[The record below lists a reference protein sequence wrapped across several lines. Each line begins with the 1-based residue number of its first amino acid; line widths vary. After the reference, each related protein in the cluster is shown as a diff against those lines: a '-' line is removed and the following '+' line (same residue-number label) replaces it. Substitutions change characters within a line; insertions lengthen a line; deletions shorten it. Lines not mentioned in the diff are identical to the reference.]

1 MKKTSTQQANRRFHS
16 KQQRATNGMNT
27 FLRIFLLILLC
38 GSLSAGTAAW
48 SQTRSA
54 ATESARSTSRTPKAT
69 EAKTEKK
76 ASDARTEKK
85 AAESRTEKKA
95 TETRSS
101 ETRTKPE
108 EANKQV
114 TTSRQEV
121 TSRQETTSRQE
132 VSGRQESSRNQVQD
146 ERQESI
152 RQPASRQGSGV
163 RQEREVVNGNIST
176 RGADVREGG
185 SRQTPSTRMSSGYR
199 LVPGSRN
206 PERVKIILPDIRFR
220 HDHERCTFCFGVG
233 FIYTHDRLHRL
244 RCSQCYGRGFA
255 VEFITRLDD
264 VCPICYG
271 PVSGYGSLHRR
282 TIQNT
287 ASYVIDRLD
296 YLLNLSRSQE
306 RAIKRIVQDYL
317 RDSRNDRWYNPV
329 VARDRE
335 IMRELSNRQRDI
347 YMDFMNNLD
356 SRDLCDRCFDYF

>member
-1 MKKTSTQQANRRFHS
+1 MKKNSTQQASRRFHS

-38 GSLSAGTAAW
+38 GSISSGTGVW

-54 ATESARSTSRTPKAT
+54 STESTRSSSRTAKASDT
-69 EAKTEKK
+69 RTEKK
-76 ASDARTEKK
+76 ASETRTERK
-85 AAESRTEKKA
+85 AAESRTERKA

-101 ETRTKPE
+101 ETRTKS
-108 EANKQV
+108 EAA
-114 TTSRQEV
+114 SRQEN
-121 TSRQETTSRQE
+121 TSRKESTRSQVPDERRESVRQPA
-132 VSGRQESSRNQVQD
+132 GRQES
-146 ERQESI
+146 
-152 RQPASRQGSGV
+152 GV
-163 RQEREVVNGNIST
+163 RQGRE
-176 RGADVREGG
+176 E
-185 SRQTPSTRMSSGYR
+185 PSTRMSSGYR
-199 LVPGSRN
+199 LVRGSRN
-206 PERVKIILPDIRFR
+206 PERVKIILPDSRFR

-255 VEFITRLDD
+255 LEFITRLDD

-271 PVSGYGSLHRR
+271 PVSGYSPLHRR

-306 RAIKRIVQDYL
+306 RAIKRIVLDYI
-317 RDSRNDRWYNPV
+317 RDSRYDGWYNPV

-347 YMDFMNNLD
+347 YIDFMNNLD